1 MQDDVDVKEL
11 VFLSQSYW
19 EQFYLIRKSVMIYFL
34 LQKVNGDVMSH
45 MPHSWP
51 ATSSKENGVKVTP
64 IGQYYRYLER
74 YRL

>member
-1 MQDDVDVKEL
+1 MMC
-11 VFLSQSYW
+11 Y
-19 EQFYLIRKSVMIYFL
+19 L
-34 LQKVNGDVMSH
+34 LQKVNGDVTSH

-51 ATSSKENGVKVTP
+51 ATSSNENGVMVTP

>member
-1 MQDDVDVKEL
+1 
-11 VFLSQSYW
+11 
-19 EQFYLIRKSVMIYFL
+19 MICYL
-34 LQKVNGDVMSH
+34 LQKVNGDDTSH

-51 ATSSKENGVKVTP
+51 ATSSKENGVMVTP